1 MASNTRLHSN
11 ERLSSGRGE
20 KYIPTPRKTALLA
33 IFNYRNVPLLIST
46 MKKYICV
53 LASAALLAACEQKTE
68 TTQPATTPAP
78 TAGPEAASASSLR
91 VALEARLFVTV
102 SGAVCEKLCV
112 VTSMI
117 CETAFGLC

>member
-1 MASNTRLHSN
+1 MASNTSLHSS
-11 ERLSSGRGE
+11 EGLFGSRGE

-78 TAGPEAASASSLR
+78 TAGPEAAAAAAAADRNPAARSESPAAATPTGTPPPSS
-91 VALEARLFVTV
+91 
-102 SGAVCEKLCV
+102 
-112 VTSMI
+112 
-117 CETAFGLC
+117 